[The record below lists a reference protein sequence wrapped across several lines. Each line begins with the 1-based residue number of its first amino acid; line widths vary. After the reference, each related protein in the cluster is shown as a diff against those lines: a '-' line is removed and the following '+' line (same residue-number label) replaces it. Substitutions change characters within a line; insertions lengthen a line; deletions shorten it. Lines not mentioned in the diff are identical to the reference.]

1 MPKALIIGVSGQD
14 GAYLSKSLLS
24 KGYEV
29 VGSSREVYNNNFV
42 NLKAEGVFGKISVL
56 PLNPSRF
63 SEVFGIV
70 KKAEPDEIYNLAGQS
85 SVGQSFVRPLETIES
100 ITCSTV
106 NLLEA
111 VHILGAQIRFYSTI
125 SSDCFG
131 GTDFPADESTPFNP
145 KSPYA
150 IAKAAAFWVTKN
162 YRQAYGIFACSGILF
177 NHESPLRNE
186 NFVTGKIIH
195 AARRI
200 KNGSKEKLKLGDI
213 SIVRDWGWAL
223 EYAESM
229 YLMLQQ
235 KSPEDFVIATGES
248 NSLEA
253 LVSEVFLAFGLN
265 WKDYVVYDA
274 SFSRPLDI
282 KAEYANPANAFKML
296 NWQAKLKMR
305 DVVREWVKALLA
317 NKPNDG

>member
-1 MPKALIIGVSGQD
+1 
-14 GAYLSKSLLS
+14 LSKSLLT
-24 KGYEV
+24 KGYQV
-29 VGSSREVYNNNFV
+29 IGSSREIYNNDFA
-42 NLKAEGVFGKISVL
+42 NLKAEGVFGKISIL
-56 PLNPSRF
+56 PLNPNNF
-63 SEVFGIV
+63 SEVFGVV

-100 ITCSTV
+100 ITRSTI

-111 VHILGAQIRFYSTI
+111 VRILGAQIRFYSTI
-125 SSDCFG
+125 SGDCFG
-131 GTDFPADESTPFNP
+131 GTSFPADESTPFNP
-145 KSPYA
+145 QSPYA
-150 IAKAAAFWVTKN
+150 IAKAAAFWITKN

-200 KNGSKEKLKLGDI
+200 KNGSTEKLRLGDI
-213 SIVRDWGWAL
+213 SVVRDWGWAP
-223 EYAESM
+223 EYVDSM
-229 YLMLQQ
+229 YLMLQR

-253 LVSEVFLAFGLN
+253 LVNEVFLAFGLN
-265 WKDYVVYDA
+265 WKDHVVCDA

-282 KAEYANPANAFKML
+282 KAEYANPARAFKTL
-296 NWQAKLKMR
+296 GWRAKLKMR
-305 DVVREWVKALLA
+305 DVVRAWVKAL
-317 NKPNDG
+317 G

>member
-150 IAKAAAFWVTKN
+150 IAKAAAFWITKN

-213 SIVRDWGWAL
+213 SVIRDWGWAP
-223 EYAESM
+223 EYTESM

-235 KSPEDFVIATGES
+235 KSPEDFIIATGES

-265 WKDYVVYDA
+265 WKDHAVCDA

-282 KAEYANPANAFKML
+282 KAEYANPARALKML
-296 NWQAKLKMR
+296 GWQAKFKMR
-305 DVVREWVKALLA
+305 DVVRAWVKAL
-317 NKPNDG
+317 G